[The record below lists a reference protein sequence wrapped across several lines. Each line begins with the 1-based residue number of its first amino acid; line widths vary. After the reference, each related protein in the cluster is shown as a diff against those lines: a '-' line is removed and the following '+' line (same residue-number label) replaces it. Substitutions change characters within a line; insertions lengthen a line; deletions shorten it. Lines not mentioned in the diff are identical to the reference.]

1 MDHTMSDV
9 KVVVTFR
16 HTQPTDA
23 LKHYAEEKI
32 HRIGKYF
39 SRPLVAHVVLAV
51 DSKEC
56 QTAEVEL
63 HMHGIT
69 IHSRGETADLYSAI
83 DSVIDKLQRQVKKQ
97 KEKTRLN
104 RRRAKA

>member
-1 MDHTMSDV
+1 MDRRMSDV
-9 KVVVTFR
+9 KVLVTFR

-23 LKHYAEEKI
+23 LKRYAEEKI
-32 HRIGKYF
+32 HRIGKYV

-51 DSKEC
+51 DSKER

-63 HMHGIT
+63 HMHGII
-69 IHSRGETADLYSAI
+69 IHSRGQTADLYSAI

-97 KEKTRLN
+97 KEKSQLN
-104 RRRAKA
+104 RKRAKE

>member
-1 MDHTMSDV
+1 MDRRMSDV
-9 KVVVTFR
+9 KVLVTFR

-23 LKHYAEEKI
+23 LKRYAEEKI
-32 HRIGKYF
+32 HRIGNYV

-51 DSKEC
+51 DSKER

-63 HMHGIT
+63 HMHGII
-69 IHSRGETADLYSAI
+69 IHSRGQTADLYSAI

-97 KEKTRLN
+97 KEKSQLN
-104 RRRAKA
+104 RKRAKE